1 MLAHVYGHFL
11 VRESFHEFASRLCAR
26 AVDALR
32 GHARITSSITANHRV
47 FPSLLSL
54 SLFLSGTKNRANE
67 TFKSSFIPCAC
78 FRVLPRG
85 RKDYSWNYNFK
96 YVSVHFET
104 IFYNTIVNLFFFG
117 RRGSLLENFKCN
129 DENIST
135 SSLWKKHGRIE
146 NMQSF
151 PLDNPRFVH
160 DVALIIEGT
169 HDSSQRRR
177 ERVMKNRWKTLE
189 WLSWEESSWACCAY
203 SSRSSIETIPRT
215 WRHPN
220 QVKREKRGRKRE
232 WGRGRGGRKHSTF
245 LQLTRLVWN
254 WTPPWGANKC
264 LVGACAAGEGEG
276 VTGVKRLEGRK
287 RCRWELLIVVD

>member
-1 MLAHVYGHFL
+1 MTKIFP
-11 VRESFHEFASRLCAR
+11 
-26 AVDALR
+26 
-32 GHARITSSITANHRV
+32 HRHCERNMEG
-47 FPSLLSL
+47 SKICNLSL
-54 SLFLSGTKNRANE
+54 SIILV
-67 TFKSSFIPCAC
+67 SFTT
-78 FRVLPRG
+78 LH
-85 RKDYSWNYNFK
+85 W
-96 YVSVHFET
+96 
-104 IFYNTIVNLFFFG
+104 
-117 RRGSLLENFKCN
+117 SLKEPMILRN
-129 DENIST
+129 DE
-135 SSLWKKHGRIE
+135 E
-146 NMQSF
+146 
-151 PLDNPRFVH
+151 
-160 DVALIIEGT
+160 
-169 HDSSQRRR
+169 R

-189 WLSWEESSWACCAY
+189 WLSWEESSWAGCAY

-232 WGRGRGGRKHSTF
+232 GGRGRGGRKHSTF